1 MPTEEEIRFM
11 LPSQQLVLARA
22 ALAGI
27 TYEKVHDEVRSSVDR
42 THGWI
47 EVTKIRAIWPEG
59 AYVSAA
65 ANRFR
70 LFADELEAAMY
81 CLDWLDN
88 PCIGGM
94 TCACYRCKKWNIL
107 AHGFKLNEG
116 NEQ

>member
-27 TYEKVHDEVRSSVDR
+27 TYEKVNDEVRSSDYGR

-47 EVTKIRAIWPEG
+47 EVTKIRAKWPDG
-59 AYVSAA
+59 AYVGASQIA
-65 ANRFR
+65 

-94 TCACYRCKKWNIL
+94 TCDCYRCKKKDL
-107 AHGFKLNEG
+107 AFGFKLNEG

>member
-11 LPSQQLVLARA
+11 LPSQQLILARA

-27 TYEKVHDEVRSSVDR
+27 TYEKVHDYGR
-42 THGWI
+42 TRPHGWI
-47 EVTKIRAIWPEG
+47 EVTKIKAKWPEG
-59 AYVSAA
+59 AYVGASQIK
-65 ANRFR
+65 

-88 PCIGGM
+88 PCVGGR
-94 TCACYRCKKWNIL
+94 TCDCYRCKKRNAL
-107 AHGFKLNEG
+107 AHGFTLNEG